1 MPGVFKIQI
10 NNEIIN
16 KILNT
21 ANLTAKQIS
30 NELKD
35 EENLKKYLIHVNSY
49 NLPIIGK
56 FIEKPLNIEENGS
69 YSMKYIKGINLM
81 DILKKNNPL
90 CKTAGWNSKEIKLN
104 RETGIE
110 ILKEL
115 LLLENELYRYSKS
128 YSLRGDWFLHNL
140 IYDISR
146 NQIYN
151 IDLEGFYTYYGN
163 SPMCD
168 LKSYIPN
175 QFNSCKKEVLTQIN
189 NNIFTI
195 ILWNPAEKF
204 YNEIENIIKK
214 DFTIILNKEHKI
226 NNMKTFVD
234 KIYELD
240 VRCHKPYLPKKI
252 ETLEKYK
259 QEIKFLLIL
268 IDNPKY
274 DKQNVSNT
282 AVQLKEK
289 IRSEYKPKIENYYKD
304 IIIHISDNSNEAEN
318 IYRLVL

>member
-21 ANLTAKQIS
+21 TNLTAKQIS

-35 EENLKKYLIHVNSY
+35 KENLKKYIIHVNSY

-69 YSMKYIKGINLM
+69 YNMKYIKGINLM

-90 CKTAGWNSKEIKLN
+90 CKTADWNSKEIKLN

-146 NQIYN
+146 TQIYN

-189 NNIFTI
+189 SNIFTI

>member
-1 MPGVFKIQI
+1 
-10 NNEIIN
+10 
-16 KILNT
+16 
-21 ANLTAKQIS
+21 
-30 NELKD
+30 
-35 EENLKKYLIHVNSY
+35 
-49 NLPIIGK
+49 
-56 FIEKPLNIEENGS
+56 
-69 YSMKYIKGINLM
+69 
-81 DILKKNNPL
+81 
-90 CKTAGWNSKEIKLN
+90 
-104 RETGIE
+104 
-110 ILKEL
+110 
-115 LLLENELYRYSKS
+115 
-128 YSLRGDWFLHNL
+128 
-140 IYDISR
+140 
-146 NQIYN
+146 
-151 IDLEGFYTYYGN
+151 LEGFYTYYGN

-189 NNIFTI
+189 SNIFTI